1 VIEGG
6 VALRPRDTGG
16 VVDLGVA
23 LLRAEWKRVAR
34 GSLPMLAA
42 AFLCALVAWREDA
55 WLGLGVAWILGRAA
69 HVPVTRALGER
80 ASGAPAAGGLLGD
93 LGRGLG
99 VTLLV
104 VLGYAAASCFFPIV
118 FWVAWR
124 SVFLP
129 EVAILERPSSG
140 LLARGSSVSE
150 APGAHPL
157 GVVTWLWAADLFGL
171 VAGEL
176 SGRAVVGDLLMVTD
190 LFANPDA
197 FEPSVYGLVGVLAVQ
212 PFRAAVRFAG
222 YLDART
228 RAEALDVFFALRAA
242 ASDGVRR

>member
-1 VIEGG
+1 MIEGG

-16 VVDLGVA
+16 LVDLGVA
-23 LLRAEWKRVAR
+23 LLRAEWRRVAR
-34 GSLPMLAA
+34 GALPLLAG
-42 AFLCALVAWREDA
+42 AFLVGLVAWREDA
-55 WLGLGVAWILGRAA
+55 WLGLGLTWLLGRAA
-69 HVPVTRALGER
+69 HVPVTRALGAR
-80 ASGAPAAGGLLGD
+80 ASGAPAQGSVLGD
-93 LGRGLG
+93 LGRGALVSLL
-99 VTLLV
+99 VTL
-104 VLGYAAASCFFPIV
+104 GYVAASCFFPIV

-129 EVAILERPSSG
+129 EVAMLERPSAG
-140 LLARGSSVSE
+140 LLARGAAVSE

-157 GVVTWLWAADLFGL
+157 GVVTWLWAADLFGF

-176 SGRAVVGDLLMVTD
+176 SGRAVVGDLLMVTE

-197 FEPSVYGLVGVLAVQ
+197 FEPSVYGLAGVLAVQ

-242 ASDGVRR
+242 ANDGVRR